1 MNLKYEIGRGV
12 GASLL
17 GSYLRVC
24 LSLLSHFSVMIFVF
38 VSSHQIIVMIYVFVS
53 SLDEELLEGRED

>member
-24 LSLLSHFSVMIFVF
+24 LSLLSHFSVMI
-38 VSSHQIIVMIYVFVS
+38 YVFVS